1 MSELVALYL
10 TSVFLIGALALL
22 GRQNRRSGWRRK
34 RRAFADDLLEA
45 ALQTPQRAPDTAAM
59 HPGALT
65 SDANAVFSMQLAKLQ
80 SHLAQHGSVAPG
92 PELPEPAEA
101 EVPAAVRH
109 VPKRLAL

>member
-22 GRQNRRSGWRRK
+22 GRQNRRSGWRK

-45 ALQTPQRAPDTAAM
+45 ALQTPQRVRDAATM

-92 PELPEPAEA
+92 PELPAPAEA